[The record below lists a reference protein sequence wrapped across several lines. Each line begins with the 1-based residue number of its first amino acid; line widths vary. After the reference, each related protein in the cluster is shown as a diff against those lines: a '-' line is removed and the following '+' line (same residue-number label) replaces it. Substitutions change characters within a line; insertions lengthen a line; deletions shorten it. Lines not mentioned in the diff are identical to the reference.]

1 MRAFISLLIASSL
14 FLSGCS
20 KLESLRTDVQKST
33 ADVAKQA
40 QAQVGAVQKTVT
52 ETQQNIDRKVQKVQ
66 NVVNAVDELKKEL

>member
-1 MRAFISLLIASSL
+1 MRAFASILIASSL
-14 FLSGCS
+14 LLSGCS

-33 ADVAKQA
+33 ADVTKQA

-66 NVVNAVDELKKEL
+66 NVVHAVDELKKEL